1 MVDDGK
7 GSQVKIPTILIN
19 HEVGE
24 FINDFI
30 LNKKKQVSLVVI
42 F

>member
-19 HEVGE
+19 HVGE